1 MMIRSRIQVTIL
13 IPMLAVAC
21 GAKVSDER
29 HGVGDSGSG
38 TITTPGTPSSSDSAA
53 DSGDVPSSAEDG
65 EAATDADDAGLG
77 SGISSGLIHPRLRRG
92 PLRPSWSFIF
102 ERVIRGAKSVEVGS
116 AKQGQRVTRLHI
128 LGGGRDT
135 QNVRVRWNR
144 RPMWLLAAL
153 YVYDPCALETFAIVL
168 SSISPVTLRPLSA

>member
-77 SGISSGLIHPRLRRG
+77 SGISSGSCPTAWIGAETCPGLPSGIDPSPTATRSASTIVVIHIRTGDSRSEVRGSGFGEARPESHTTSHTRR
-92 PLRPSWSFIF
+92 W
-102 ERVIRGAKSVEVGS
+102 
-116 AKQGQRVTRLHI
+116 T
-128 LGGGRDT
+128 
-135 QNVRVRWNR
+135 
-144 RPMWLLAAL
+144 
-153 YVYDPCALETFAIVL
+153 
-168 SSISPVTLRPLSA
+168 